1 MTKKM
6 SLMHMVGII
15 PNWCDFSLLAS

>member
-1 MTKKM
+1 M